1 MTASGIPDE
10 FTLIDRIIGRLGD
23 AAATDILV
31 PPGDDA
37 AAWAPANP
45 GVIATTD
52 VLTEGVDWR
61 PDTMSFEDVGWRAVA
76 TNVSDLAAMGATPE
90 ILLVAAVLGSSMT
103 VEDLDRAVD
112 GMAAACREHGV
123 RIAGGDISR
132 GDCTSFA
139 VTALGS
145 SRIDRAGRALVLR
158 RDTARIGDV
167 VAVSGSPGA
176 AAAGL
181 AVVNA
186 QRTHEP
192 AAEPLLAA
200 HRRPVARVAI
210 GLAAVLRGIQ
220 CGIDI
225 SDGLQQDLG
234 HVARRSNV
242 GIEVELERL
251 PLHIHAMAMFGID
264 AARNYAVNGGDDYEL
279 ALIGR
284 ADIMESL
291 DMPLTIIGRVV
302 ADHAGSAVVLR
313 ADGRT
318 YEPPPGWDQI
328 RMQPWSSA

>member
-1 MTASGIPDE
+1 MTSQPAADE
-10 FTLIDRIIGRLGD
+10 FSLIDRIIARLGD
-23 AAATDILV
+23 AAANDILV

-37 AAWAPANP
+37 AAWAPANA

-52 VLTEGVDWR
+52 VLTEGIDWR

-76 TNVSDLAAMGATPE
+76 VNVSDIAAMGATPE
-90 ILLVAAVLGSSMT
+90 VVLVAAVLGDSLT
-103 VEDLDRAVD
+103 PEDLDRAVD
-112 GMAAACREHGV
+112 GIAAACRAHNV
-123 RIAGGDISR
+123 HVAGGDISR
-132 GDCTSFA
+132 GDCTSFT

-158 RDTARIGDV
+158 RDTAKVGEI
-167 VAVSGSPGA
+167 VAVSGNPGA
-176 AAAGL
+176 ARAGL
-181 AVVNA
+181 AVIDA
-186 QRTHEP
+186 QRAHEP

-200 HRRPVARVAI
+200 LRRPVARVDI
-210 GLAAVLRGIQ
+210 GLAAVLRGLQ

-225 SDGLQQDLG
+225 SDGLVQDLG
-234 HVARRSNV
+234 HIAKRSNV

-251 PLHIHAMAMFGID
+251 PLHIHAMAMLGID
-264 AARNYAVNGGDDYEL
+264 AARNYAVSGGDDYEL

-284 ADIMESL
+284 ADIIESL
-291 DMPLTIIGRVV
+291 GMPLTVIGKVV
-302 ADHAGSAVVLR
+302 ADHPGSAVVLR